1 MKIKLLVLPLA
12 IIVCAAFF
20 AVVGETRQGSVEY
33 DKKNELQRL
42 TQTRTSQAEMTPARA
57 LEMLKD
63 GNKRFVEN
71 VSLNRNLRRQM
82 QETADGQYPFATIL
96 GCQDSRTSN
105 EQIFDLNKGDA
116 FSIRIAGNVV
126 NEDVLGGMEFG
137 TKVAGSK
144 LIVVLGHTKCGAV
157 KGACDNVKLGNLT
170 RLLDK
175 IQPAVNEVPENVQPR
190 NSKNER
196 FVEMVA
202 EANVREA
209 MKQVRGQSPIVREM
223 LDKGEIAMVGGI
235 YDISTG
241 KVNFF
246 EK

>member
-1 MKIKLLVLPLA
+1 MKAKFFVLPLA
-12 IIVCAAFF
+12 IFVFAAFF
-20 AVVGETRQGSVEY
+20 AVVGETQRKTAE
-33 DKKNELQRL
+33 DNKNREVQSL
-42 TQTRTSQAEMTPARA
+42 TQTKASQAEMTPARA
-57 LEMLKD
+57 LNALKE
-63 GNKRFVEN
+63 GNARFVEN
-71 VSLNRNLRRQM
+71 ISLNRDLRRQM
-82 QETADGQYPFATIL
+82 QETADAQYPFATIL
-96 GCQDSRTSN
+96 SCQDSRTSN

-175 IQPAVNEVPENVQPR
+175 IQPAVNAVPMSVQPR
-190 NSKNER
+190 SSKNEE
-196 FVEMVA
+196 FVELVA

-209 MKQVRGQSPIVREM
+209 MKQVRERSSIIREM
-223 LDKGEIAMVGGI
+223 LDRGEIAMVGGI

-241 KVNFF
+241 KVDFF

>member
-20 AVVGETRQGSVEY
+20 AVVGETRQGSAEY

-175 IQPAVNEVPENVQPR
+175 IQPAVNAVPENVQPR